1 LTYPQPPDQYTHID
15 DLIRIIRIRMRG
27 DQGFKDISRDLGRFI
42 PQDQLYLC
50 YAAAA
55 IMERDYGRIDPFL
68 K

>member
-1 LTYPQPPDQYTHID
+1 MFFHPPDQYTHLDEIVKA
-15 DLIRIIRIRMRG
+15 IRQRMRHG
-27 DQGFKDISRDLGRFI
+27 QDIIDIAKDLGRFI

-55 IMERDYGRIDPFL
+55 IMERDYGRKDPFL